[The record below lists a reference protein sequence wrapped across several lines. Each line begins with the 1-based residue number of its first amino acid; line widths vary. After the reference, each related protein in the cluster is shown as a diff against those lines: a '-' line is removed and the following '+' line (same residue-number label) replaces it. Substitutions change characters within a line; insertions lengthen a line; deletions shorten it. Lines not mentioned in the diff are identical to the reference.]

1 MHRMTKRQT
10 GEGWESET
18 GKRGRNP
25 AVHRYNEATR
35 ELWERAPT
43 QRWRRWRVVVLSSLN
58 QLS

>member
-10 GEGWESET
+10 GEGWGEET
-18 GKRGRNP
+18 ERGAGIL

-35 ELWERAPT
+35 RLWERAPT
-43 QRWRRWRVVVLSSLN
+43 NAGGGGGWVVLSSLN